1 VTGQTE
7 ILVLMKRS
15 SSYVEHV
22 KKYGLKATS
31 RGVRPVSTTL
41 PNPSSTAATAAVATA
56 AAAAPGSAPA
66 AVSVS
71 AAPAIAAVSSRG
83 PTNVAFG
90 VARGACASEGCDC
103 ALYRWDAGSGDGG
116 PCQNCLAPDHE
127 ILTSEGF
134 VGRCEMEARFEAML
148 RAGPSCW
155 WEPLR
160 SRQAR
165 WCSSGPRAW
174 WWRASRAKWSL
185 SRATEWICWCAL
197 DVALFVCCFVC

>member
-1 VTGQTE
+1 MELGKVTGQTE

-148 RAGPSCW
+148 RGGP
-155 WEPLR
+155 ELLVGAFALQTGEVVFERP
-160 SRQAR
+160 SRVVVAR
-165 WCSSGPRAW
+165 QPRQMVSVQGDGVDLLV
-174 WWRASRAKWSL
+174 RA
-185 SRATEWICWCAL
+185 
-197 DVALFVCCFVC
+197 